1 MTVNCISYTLWQV
14 YKAEDT
20 KEIVSYSIRIT
31 QICPK
36 EGWLEHNPVEI
47 LHAVKDCINYG
58 VENLEKLNYGVEDI
72 VAVGISNQRETT
84 IAWDSV
90 TGEPLHNAIGK
101 SFLLNSVTLQ
111 WHVHTI

>member
-1 MTVNCISYTLWQV
+1 M

-20 KEIVSYSIRIT
+20 REIVSYSVRIT

-47 LHAVKDCINYG
+47 LHAVRECISYG

-84 IAWDSV
+84 IAWDSA
-90 TGEPLHNAIGK
+90 TGEPLYNAIGEH
-101 SFLLNSVTLQ
+101 FVLNNMAL
-111 WHVHTI
+111 

>member
-1 MTVNCISYTLWQV
+1 VTVNCIFYTLWQV

-20 KEIVSYSIRIT
+20 KEIVSYSVRIT

-47 LHAVKDCINYG
+47 LHAVRECIICG

-84 IAWDSV
+84 IAWDSA
-90 TGEPLHNAIGK
+90 TGEPLHNAIGE
-101 SFLLNSVTLQ
+101 SFLLNIVTL
-111 WHVHTI
+111 

>member
-1 MTVNCISYTLWQV
+1 MTVNCIFCTSWQV

-20 KEIVSYSIRIT
+20 KEIVSYSVRIT

-47 LHAVKDCINYG
+47 LHAVRECVNYG
-58 VENLEKLNYGVEDI
+58 VENLQKLNYGVEDI

-84 IAWDSV
+84 IAWDSA
-90 TGEPLHNAIGK
+90 TGEPLHNAIGE
-101 SFLLNSVTLQ
+101 SFLLNTVIL
-111 WHVHTI
+111 